1 MLIVLTWGYI
11 KKRNLQ
17 GILEK
22 PRLRQ
27 NEWEHNQNRDL
38 LPKKKDDSPGLGAP
52 SGGKGMG
59 AEQGVLYLASP
70 WSFLERLEAQGRQEQ
85 RTGLKGPRA
94 LTQPKER
101 FLET

>member
-1 MLIVLTWGYI
+1 
-11 KKRNLQ
+11 
-17 GILEK
+17 
-22 PRLRQ
+22 
-27 NEWEHNQNRDL
+27 
-38 LPKKKDDSPGLGAP
+38 
-52 SGGKGMG
+52 MG

-101 FLET
+101 FSET